1 MPYTYEGACFIY
13 VFLFALV
20 AFLFCKHLVNFDVL
34 DKYLGTKKFIP
45 LVSSPR
51 QPKLR
56 GSASNLNCTLFLLL
70 LVLGQIYSRMY
81 SNIFTSGGVP
91 GALRGSS
98 RGGQRNLLPQ
108 GYCAPAT
115 RSRRRS
121 NSNALMCTSYLLHL
135 SS

>member
-51 QPKLR
+51 QPKFR
-56 GSASNLNCTLFLLL
+56 GLGGDLNCTLILLL
-70 LVLGQIYSRMY
+70 LVLGH
-81 SNIFTSGGVP
+81 IF
-91 GALRGSS
+91 A
-98 RGGQRNLLPQ
+98 
-108 GYCAPAT
+108 
-115 RSRRRS
+115 
-121 NSNALMCTSYLLHL
+121 HI
-135 SS
+135 